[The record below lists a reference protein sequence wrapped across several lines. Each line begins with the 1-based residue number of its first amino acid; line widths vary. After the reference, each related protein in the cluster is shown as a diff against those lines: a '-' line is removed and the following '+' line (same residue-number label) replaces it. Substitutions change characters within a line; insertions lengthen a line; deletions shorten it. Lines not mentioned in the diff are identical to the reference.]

1 MKYLGLTGTSGVRT
15 GTLVPRAQTPDADQ
29 RLWSEFQEAGRVSDP
44 DIWTKF
50 NSVMKRPTTFEQ
62 MLQLWEEMAGWDL
75 IAAAL
80 VEIVDEATQTDA
92 NSPGTLWYQCNDQDF
107 EEELNDMLVRL
118 EVEHILQSQ
127 VWHVAAFGNH
137 FEKLEYAPKEGV
149 IGMSYVHPQEMR
161 RYWLER
167 NRKVVGYRWMGHRPN
182 KEDVFVMP
190 DNTTP
195 VERVSMNNG
204 QSLEELWYPWD
215 FCFVGDT
222 KISLLDGREISL
234 EDLQKEVG
242 EGEFWVYSST
252 PGGRLVPGRAHSLKL
267 TRKAAKVVEVE
278 LDNGEKVKCTPDHK
292 FMLRDGTYCEAGKL
306 RPGDSLM
313 PLYRTLSTV
322 EEHDRKGY
330 EMFLDNDT
338 NRWRFTHWRVAE
350 TVYGIRR
357 GIDGRFS
364 TGNHVHHV
372 DFNKRNNVPKNLKW
386 LTVAEHNKIHTDLN
400 TSPEHK
406 ARARIARSESL
417 KRTWRLHR
425 ESLIAG
431 IKQRAATPEGQ
442 ARLRANAERLHAR
455 RISDPLFDKKFR
467 EAVRQN
473 GYKLREYCVDRKL
486 QSQPHMKA
494 ISRESAVKLNQRRL
508 VDPVFDL
515 KVRTAQRQNM
525 VRLNARIASG
535 EVSRK
540 NHKVV
545 AVRDAGVSDVYDFK
559 VDGQHNFALSAG
571 VFVHNCH
578 FRRMFRMRV
587 SEHGEPIFA
596 EADGIYK
603 KLRLAVDQMVVHRAQ
618 VQPDRYAINID
629 VQEQP
634 PVEQMKTV
642 QRWRQALRSKL
653 AFGSQGNPNEW
664 NTAADFV
671 SYYNALALD
680 TILYL
685 AQPKGFNNT
694 ITKLPG
700 TVDVPDVYDIELLT
714 DLFYS
719 IIGMPRQWFGSNRDT
734 GGEAPSGKA
743 LLAQDIRFLR
753 KIKSIRRPLTNCYE
767 WLGYFHAVLKGK
779 NIEQLDIKAMMPP
792 IGSLEEQMKMEMLRM
807 QAEVLD
813 ILADVMEKYRLPKE
827 AWIETIFK
835 RYMHLPDDVVNVF
848 LTALPGEIEQEQGP
862 ATESAPST
870 PKLLRMLHENLRKH
884 PDTMKL
890 TDGLRRIAAGLPPVV
905 PRGRRRSVHEV
916 MDRPK
921 MKELDVVISSYGKH
935 PFELKRRVR
944 ESGASNNGAVGPVLT
959 RRIQEAAGIKWDDD
973 GAAPVTESKEP
984 ATVGADT
991 MSPSPYHNWINLRR

>member
-15 GTLVPRAQTPDADQ
+15 GSLVPRAQTPDADQ
-29 RLWSEFQEAGRVSDP
+29 RLWAEFQEAGRVSDP
-44 DIWTKF
+44 DIWTKY

-92 NSPGTLWYQCNDQDF
+92 NSPGTLWYQCNDQEF
-107 EEELNDMLVRL
+107 EEELNDLVVRL
-118 EVEHILQSQ
+118 EIEHIIQSQ

-149 IGMSYVHPQEMR
+149 LGMSFVHPQEMR

-167 NRKVVGYRWMGHRPN
+167 NRKAVGFRWVGHRPN

-215 FCFVGDT
+215 F
-222 KISLLDGREISL
+222 L
-234 EDLQKEVG
+234 
-242 EGEFWVYSST
+242 
-252 PGGRLVPGRAHSLKL
+252 
-267 TRKAAKVVEVE
+267 
-278 LDNGEKVKCTPDHK
+278 
-292 FMLRDGTYCEAGKL
+292 
-306 RPGDSLM
+306 
-313 PLYRTLSTV
+313 
-322 EEHDRKGY
+322 
-330 EMFLDNDT
+330 
-338 NRWRFTHWRVAE
+338 
-350 TVYGIRR
+350 
-357 GIDGRFS
+357 
-364 TGNHVHHV
+364 
-372 DFNKRNNVPKNLKW
+372 
-386 LTVAEHNKIHTDLN
+386 
-400 TSPEHK
+400 
-406 ARARIARSESL
+406 
-417 KRTWRLHR
+417 
-425 ESLIAG
+425 
-431 IKQRAATPEGQ
+431 
-442 ARLRANAERLHAR
+442 
-455 RISDPLFDKKFR
+455 
-467 EAVRQN
+467 
-473 GYKLREYCVDRKL
+473 
-486 QSQPHMKA
+486 
-494 ISRESAVKLNQRRL
+494 
-508 VDPVFDL
+508 
-515 KVRTAQRQNM
+515 
-525 VRLNARIASG
+525 
-535 EVSRK
+535 
-540 NHKVV
+540 
-545 AVRDAGVSDVYDFK
+545 
-559 VDGQHNFALSAG
+559 
-571 VFVHNCH
+571 H

-603 KLRLAVDQMVVHRAQ
+603 KLRLAIDQMVVHRAQ

-642 QRWRQALRSKL
+642 QRWRQALRAKL
-653 AFGSQGNPNEW
+653 AFGQQGNPDQW
-664 NTAADFV
+664 NTAADFI

-779 NIEQLDIKAMMPP
+779 NVEQLDIKAMMPP
-792 IGSLEEQMKMEMLRM
+792 IGSLEEQMKLEMLRM

-813 ILADVMEKYRLPKE
+813 ILADVMEKYKLPKE
-827 AWIETIFK
+827 AWVETIFK

-848 LTALPGEIEQEQGP
+848 LTALPGEIETEGGP
-862 ATESAPST
+862 AQESAPST
-870 PKLLRMLHENLRKH
+870 PKLLKMLHESLRKN
-884 PDTMKL
+884 PSAIRL
-890 TDGLRRIAAGLPPVV
+890 TDGLRRIAAGMPPLPPPTRKVKL
-905 PRGRRRSVHEV
+905 HEILTPAKFRE
-916 MDRPK
+916 M
-921 MKELDVVISSYGKH
+921 DVVISSYGRH
-935 PFELKRRVR
+935 PFELKRTNRVD
-944 ESGASNNGAVGPVLT
+944 ESRNGKAKTVPVIT
-959 RRIQEAAGIKWDDD
+959 RKLQEAAGIKWDDD
-973 GAAPVTESKEP
+973 GAGPVAESVPSNGGLDAPP
-984 ATVGADT
+984 P
-991 MSPSPYHNWINLRR
+991 PSPYRKWINLRG